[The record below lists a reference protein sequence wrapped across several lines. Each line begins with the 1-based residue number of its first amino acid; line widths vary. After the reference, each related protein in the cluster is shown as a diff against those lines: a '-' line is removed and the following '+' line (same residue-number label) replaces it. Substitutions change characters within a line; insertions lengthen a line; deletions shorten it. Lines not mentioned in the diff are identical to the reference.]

1 MERPYFRNYWYSGFQ
16 EIRGIYVCQF
26 LSYKLTRRKK
36 EKERKS
42 EEKKNKQ
49 TKREREKERREGKED
64 RRRGGEEE
72 RRRGGQDERA
82 MSWYA
87 YLHGTIRVQ
96 VLKCFNEENFY
107 LKCEWKTLYRKWD
120 LQFTLKDNIQIN
132 YY

>member
-64 RRRGGEEE
+64 RRRRGEEE
-72 RRRGGQDERA
+72 RRTGREGHV
-82 MSWYA
+82 MVCIFTWYNTSS
-87 YLHGTIRVQ
+87 GT
-96 VLKCFNEENFY
+96 KMF
-107 LKCEWKTLYRKWD
+107 
-120 LQFTLKDNIQIN
+120 
-132 YY
+132 